1 MMRWVNRLTQ
11 NGKFHPM
18 WIVLAVV
25 GVLIVASV
33 VLIPALHEGN
43 KEAAYDPPVHAIPAH
58 TAVASLPEPDAGQ
71 ADAAP
76 VAPAAQP
83 ASFTPP
89 AESAMPSGELGDTI
103 KLGRNI
109 FVNTQVYAKG
119 LVGNGLN
126 CVNCHLDAGR
136 KADSAPLWAAY
147 VMFPA
152 YRDKNHKVNSFEDRL
167 AGCFRFSMNGTAPE
181 YNSKEMIA
189 LTSYSYWLAKG
200 APTGV
205 ELAGRGYP
213 KLADPPLPADV
224 QRGASVYQAN
234 CALCHGANGLGTQ
247 VNGSYA
253 FPPLWGK
260 DSYNAGA
267 GMHSAKNAAAFIRA
281 NMPLGKGNSL
291 SVQQAW
297 DVAAF
302 VNSHERPVDPRA
314 KQ

>member
-1 MMRWVNRLTQ
+1 MTPKSERVLLDVKYLPFWILAGVSL
-11 NGKFHPM
+11 F
-18 WIVLAVV
+18 IVLPIL
-25 GVLIVASV
+25 VLT
-33 VLIPALHEGN
+33 LIQGKGDQTATPTPLVRATPSH
-43 KEAAYDPPVHAIPAH
+43 PVIS
-58 TAVASLPEPDAGQ
+58 SLPEPDAGQ

-76 VAPAAQP
+76 VAPATQP

-152 YRDKNHKVNSFEDRL
+152 YRDKNKKVNSFEDRL

-189 LTSYSYWLAKG
+189 LTTYSYWLAKG

-213 KLADPPLPADV
+213 KLAAPPQPADV
-224 QRGASVYQAN
+224 QRGANVYQAN
-234 CALCHGANGLGTQ
+234 CALCHAANGLGTQ

-267 GMHSAKNAAAFIRA
+267 GMHSDKNAAAFIKA

-291 SVQQAW
+291 TVQQAW

-302 VNSHERPVDPRA
+302 VNSHDRPPDPR

>member
-1 MMRWVNRLTQ
+1 MTPKSERVLLDVKYLPFWILAGVSLFIILPILVLTLIQ
-11 NGKFHPM
+11 GKGDKTATPTPLVRAAPSHP
-18 WIVLAVV
+18 
-25 GVLIVASV
+25 
-33 VLIPALHEGN
+33 
-43 KEAAYDPPVHAIPAH
+43 AIS
-58 TAVASLPEPDAGQ
+58 SLPEPDAGQ

>member
-1 MMRWVNRLTQ
+1 MIRWINRLTQ

-18 WIVLAVV
+18 WIVLAVT
-25 GVLIVASV
+25 GVLIVAAI
-33 VLIPALHEGN
+33 VLVPARYEGS
-43 KEAAYDPPVHAIPAH
+43 KEPRQNVAATPRQLPA
-58 TAVASLPEPDAGQ
+58 ANLPEPDSGQ
-71 ADAAP
+71 HDLMQTPHGVQP
-76 VAPAAQP
+76 VH
-83 ASFTPP
+83 FTPP
-89 AESAMPSGELGDTI
+89 SERDMPSGELGDMI

-109 FVNTQVYAKG
+109 FEHTQIYAKG

-152 YRDKNHKVNSFEDRL
+152 YRSKNHKVNSFEDRL

-213 KLADPPLPADV
+213 EPGNPPLPPDA
-224 QRGASVYQAN
+224 QRGAAVFQAN
-234 CALCHGANGLGTQ
+234 CAICHGADGQGSK
-247 VNGSYA
+247 VNGQYA
-253 FPPLWGK
+253 FPPLWGN

-267 GMHSAKNAAAFIRA
+267 GMHSVKNAAAFIKA

-291 SVQQAW
+291 SLQESW
-297 DVAAF
+297 DVAQF
-302 VNSHERPVDPRA
+302 VNSHDRPADPRV
-314 KQ
+314 K